1 MTAVKSRRIF
11 ANRPMIHL
19 SPENSFQSRWNM
31 TLLLRA
37 FPGDNIHTRL
47 PQRSPPLHRLVIAKN
62 TKKRALLLGK
72 PVAFDFFEIPV
83 SSACFQACAGF
94 APAAFKRPRRM
105 SVILPPA
112 TTENTYPLLHI
123 QHLLSVPEHC
133 TVRAGD
139 GQVFLASRSKPSS
152 ITSKHEATT
161 CSSYRV
167 PAPFWISARASSMP
181 RAAL

>member
-1 MTAVKSRRIF
+1 MEPDSAFTSISWRQHPHSPSTAVTSFTSSR
-11 ANRPMIHL
+11 H
-19 SPENSFQSRWNM
+19 SQK
-31 TLLLRA
+31 
-37 FPGDNIHTRL
+37 H
-47 PQRSPPLHRLVIAKN
+47 
-62 TKKRALLLGK
+62 KKRALLLGK

-123 QHLLSVPEHC
+123 QHLLSVPVHC
-133 TVRAGD
+133 TVRARD

-152 ITSKHEATT
+152 ITPIHAATT
-161 CSSYRV
+161 RSSYRV

-181 RAAL
+181 RAGL